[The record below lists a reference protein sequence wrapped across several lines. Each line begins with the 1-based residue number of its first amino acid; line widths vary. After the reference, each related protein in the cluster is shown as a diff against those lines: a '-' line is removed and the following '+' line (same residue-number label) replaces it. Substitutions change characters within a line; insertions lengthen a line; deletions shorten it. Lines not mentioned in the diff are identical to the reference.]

1 MDLFDLNH
9 NEYDAK
15 PLADKMRPN
24 NLDEFI
30 GQKHIVAEG
39 SLLRRAIRLDRLGS
53 CIFWGPPGCGK
64 TTLANIIA
72 ATTHGNFVKLNAV
85 QSGVADVKKAVEDAR
100 NSLKLYGK
108 KTYLLLDECHRF
120 NKTQSDSLLPAIE
133 QGTIIFIGS
142 TTENPFASM
151 TPAIVSR
158 CRVFEF
164 RRLTEED
171 IREALKGALTSR
183 KGLAAYKAEV
193 DEEAIGHIARMS
205 AGDLRTAYNALELAV
220 LTTPP
225 GADGHIHVTLSDA
238 EQSIQRKSLAFNED
252 TYYDMLSAFC
262 KSLRGSDSN
271 AALYY
276 AFRLIEGGCDPMNIL
291 RRLVVHSSE
300 DVGMADPNALVVAT
314 SAMYAFEKLGAP
326 EGLIPL
332 SNAIIYVCEAEKS
345 NSVILAMDGARR
357 AAREVRD
364 DNIPPYLKDNSYG
377 DKAAKAA
384 SGNYKYPHSYGG
396 WVEQQYLPDSLKYEK
411 FYRPQGKGYEKT
423 VVQVRSR
430 KGMPTDEQSEPS
442 QEHPHF

>member
-1 MDLFDLNH
+1 MDLFDLNN

-15 PLADKMRPN
+15 PLADKMRAS

-30 GQKHIVAEG
+30 GQEHIVAEG
-39 SLLRRAIRLDRLGS
+39 SLLRRAIKLDRLGS

-72 ATTHGNFVKLNAV
+72 STTHGNFVKLNAV

-100 NSLKLYGK
+100 NALKLYGK

-133 QGTIIFIGS
+133 QGTIVFIGS
-142 TTENPFASM
+142 TTENPYASM

-158 CRVFEF
+158 CRLFEF
-164 RRLTEED
+164 KRLSDDD
-171 IREALKGALTSR
+171 IAGALRNALTSR
-183 KGLAAYKAEV
+183 KGLYAYKAQV
-193 DEEAIGHIARMS
+193 EEAAIRHIAHMS

-225 GADGHIHVTLSDA
+225 QADGTIAVTLADA
-238 EQSIQRKSLAFNED
+238 EQSIQRKALSYNED

-262 KSLRGSDSN
+262 KSLRGSDSD

-276 AFRLIEGGCDPMNIL
+276 AFRLIEGGCDPMIIL
-291 RRLVVHSSE
+291 RRLIAHSSE

-314 SAMYAFEKLGAP
+314 SAMYAFEKMGAP
-326 EGLIPL
+326 EGLIPM

-345 NSVILAMDGARR
+345 NSVIIAMDGAKR

-364 DNIPPYLKDNSYG
+364 DNIPPYLMDNTFG
-377 DKAAKAA
+377 DKETKAQ
-384 SGNYKYPHSYGG
+384 SKKYLYPHEFGG
-396 WVEQQYLPDSLKYEK
+396 WVKQQYLPDSLKDAV
-411 FYRPQGKGYEKT
+411 FYRPQGKGYEQT
-423 VVQVRSR
+423 VLETRRR
-430 KGMPTDEQSEPS
+430 KGMPVSDPPKGAP
-442 QEHPHF
+442 HP